1 MTSGE
6 SGLPLE
12 SLTSLNK
19 KGRVAQLV
27 QSTWFT
33 PKGSGV
39 RIPSR
44 PQIKPLHFVE
54 VFYFIAMNY
63 FVYILYSKTLDKYY
77 IGSTNDVVNR
87 LKKHLSNH
95 KGYTSKAK
103 DWIVVYQ
110 EECDSKEVAVK
121 REFSI
126 KKWKSRKMI
135 EVLIEK
141 NR

>member
-1 MTSGE
+1 
-6 SGLPLE
+6 
-12 SLTSLNK
+12 
-19 KGRVAQLV
+19 
-27 QSTWFT
+27 
-33 PKGSGV
+33 
-39 RIPSR
+39 
-44 PQIKPLHFVE
+44 
-54 VFYFIAMNY
+54 MNY

-77 IGSTNDVVNR
+77 IGSTNDVENR
-87 LKKHLSNH
+87 LRKHLSNH

-110 EECDSKEVAVK
+110 EVCGSKELAIK
-121 REFSI
+121 REFTI

>member
-1 MTSGE
+1 
-6 SGLPLE
+6 
-12 SLTSLNK
+12 
-19 KGRVAQLV
+19 
-27 QSTWFT
+27 
-33 PKGSGV
+33 
-39 RIPSR
+39 
-44 PQIKPLHFVE
+44 
-54 VFYFIAMNY
+54 MNY